1 MKEAALLERQ
11 KRDGQYEELN
21 RQALEI
27 QAVIQGVK
35 NEALQKIK
43 EHRDEYLAVYSQSED
58 ERQRM
63 EKIKFDKSESDA
75 ENTKRILLTF
85 SKKIEAESEVRGRNE
100 DDLRKYIEAK
110 FLNLQDQMKADEKLA
125 LEREQ
130 RMMSQVQEGLVTMND
145 IIKGTK
151 EQNLISLSH

>member
-1 MKEAALLERQ
+1 
-11 KRDGQYEELN
+11 
-21 RQALEI
+21 
-27 QAVIQGVK
+27 
-35 NEALQKIK
+35 
-43 EHRDEYLAVYSQSED
+43 
-58 ERQRM
+58 M

-85 SKKIEAESEVRGRNE
+85 SKKIEAEGEVRARNE

>member
-1 MKEAALLERQ
+1 M
-11 KRDGQYEELN
+11 
-21 RQALEI
+21 
-27 QAVIQGVK
+27 QGVK
-35 NEALQKIK
+35 NEVLQKVK

-85 SKKIEAESEVRGRNE
+85 NKKIEAEGEVRARNE

-125 LEREQ
+125 LERE
-130 RMMSQVQEGLVTMND
+130 
-145 IIKGTK
+145 
-151 EQNLISLSH
+151 

>member
-1 MKEAALLERQ
+1 MH
-11 KRDGQYEELN
+11 
-21 RQALEI
+21 
-27 QAVIQGVK
+27 GVK
-35 NEALQKIK
+35 NELLGKIK

-63 EKIKFDKSESDA
+63 EKIKLDKSDSDA
-75 ENTKRILLTF
+75 ENTKRILVTF
-85 SKKIEAESEVRGRNE
+85 DKKIEAEAELRARNE
-100 DDLRKYIEAK
+100 DDSRKYIEAK
-110 FLNLQDQMKADEKLA
+110 FQNLQDQMKSDEKLA

-151 EQNLISLSH
+151 EQNLISLSHQ